1 LAGVYGKNA
10 FLGTSYFM
18 YCGMKDEEW
27 GTTMCDQMSY
37 ADSLMKANGSQV
49 VRRITDPNGLHGGY
63 HTSAGYQASAV
74 QWFLDLTSTPT
85 QPALRLPADKAAQ
98 QPLSMT
104 LQWSTNATASLYDVQ
119 VSTTSG
125 FTTTHLRDSLI
136 SANLTSKQ
144 LLGLAQGTTYY
155 WRVRSKNNTG
165 AGAWSEV
172 RSFTTQG
179 MTSIGKDEGESTKD
193 KGLQVSPNPASDA
206 VRVRFTLSKP
216 ERVSLKL
223 YNVLGQEIA
232 SLLDAEMGAGEHDL
246 EFSTQC
252 AAFKTAFLRL
262 QTRSH
267 TSSQMITV
275 IR

>member
-1 LAGVYGKNA
+1 
-10 FLGTSYFM
+10 
-18 YCGMKDEEW
+18 MKDEEW

-37 ADSLMKANGSQV
+37 ADSLMKTNGSQV

-63 HTSAGYQASAV
+63 HTSAGYQASAI

-85 QPALRLPADKAAQ
+85 QPTLRLPADKTINM
-98 QPLSMT
+98 PLATS
-104 LQWSTNATASLYDVQ
+104 LQWSTNATAAIYDVQ
-119 VSTTSG
+119 VSANSG
-125 FTTTHLRDSLI
+125 FTTTFLRDSLI
-136 SANLTSKQ
+136 SANSTSKQ
-144 LLGLAQGTTYY
+144 ISGLAAGTTYY
-155 WRVRSKNNTG
+155 WRVRAKNNTG

-179 MTSIGKDEGESTKD
+179 MTSIGKREDESIKD
-193 KGLQVSPNPASDA
+193 KGLQISPNPALDA
-206 VRVRFTLSKP
+206 VRVRFTLMQP

-232 SLLDAEMGAGEHDL
+232 SLLDAEVSAGEHDL
-246 EFSTQC
+246 EFSTQY